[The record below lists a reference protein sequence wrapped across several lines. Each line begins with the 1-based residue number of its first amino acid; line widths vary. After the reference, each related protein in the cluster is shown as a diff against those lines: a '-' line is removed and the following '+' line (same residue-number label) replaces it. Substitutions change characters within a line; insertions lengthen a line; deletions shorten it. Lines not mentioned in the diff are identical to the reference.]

1 MVINQILRRIIRKH
15 NIKHGDLVNI
25 NTLKYIAAKENI
37 ELNDLMRI
45 LGISE
50 YNRKRI
56 RQSPS
61 NNTKVYI
68 FDKDKLK
75 EIEVLIK
82 SSVIGVK
89 KVSGKM
95 LDRLS
100 EKYKI
105 NIKIVDKILNIS
117 KDQRYNLNRGQKYIN
132 LKSKVD
138 ERKWILDMNME
149 KVIIPV
155 HN

>member
-56 RQSPS
+56 RQRPS
-61 NNTKVYI
+61 NNTKV
-68 FDKDKLK
+68 
-75 EIEVLIK
+75 IK
-82 SSVIGVK
+82 
-89 KVSGKM
+89 
-95 LDRLS
+95 R
-100 EKYKI
+100 
-105 NIKIVDKILNIS
+105 N
-117 KDQRYNLNRGQKYIN
+117 
-132 LKSKVD
+132 
-138 ERKWILDMNME
+138 
-149 KVIIPV
+149 
-155 HN
+155 